1 MLLFVSLF
9 FFSMSYFYI
18 HHTVYKDRPLILEY
32 NFRDFDIRPIF
43 LLDKASND
51 DVYYS
56 LFILFINHPLKS
68 TSRFLWFIE
77 PTIKVKWQTEI
88 IAVHMFFFRPTGIM
102 YTILLYSMYLDTML
116 WFFFE
121 ILTTCSCILIKTL
134 FHTRLTNMK
143 TCLDLLVQITSPWY
157 HNYCFVAIRNI
168 GHVSLLV
175 S

>member
-18 HHTVYKDRPLILEY
+18 HHTVYKDRPLTLEY

-116 WFFFE
+116 WFFFNINYMQLYFDQSIISHKFDQYE
-121 ILTTCSCILIKTL
+121 NMSGSIGSNNLTLI
-134 FHTRLTNMK
+134 
-143 TCLDLLVQITSPWY
+143 S
-157 HNYCFVAIRNI
+157 
-168 GHVSLLV
+168 
-175 S
+175 